1 MGLLH
6 PKTNKSSPLAK
17 RKWGNKGVRYT
28 QKENCSQLYLHL
40 WLVLLEWGH
49 KRCYLYP
56 LSLPDQIQGNA
67 SLALLNNQDIN
78 LQTERTKEKVS
89 GQKLLTS
96 SKASSFEQKRQFLFE
111 FKPVQPKTGSL
122 HFFSKFD
129 ESFKCTKQI
138 NALKL
143 FSSMRE
149 YFKPNNLFNEKK
161 LQQVC
166 IDAQLTR

>member
-6 PKTNKSSPLAK
+6 PKTDKSSPLAK
-17 RKWGNKGVRYT
+17 RKWGNKGVCYT